1 MEGPLFSSNLFSH
14 PNKILD
20 EHLINVAN
28 LIEFFL
34 RDKPEPIQKK
44 LLPVAKIAGFTH
56 DLGKATRSFQDYI
69 KSISKKEEN
78 AKKTQH
84 TKFSAVCS
92 YYICKT
98 QTEDDLLSFFCYV
111 AVRRHHSNL
120 KSILEETQIF
130 DEEEKEFLLKQ
141 LEEIDDRSFNILAEN
156 LYKNGL
162 PVLLNKKLI
171 EQWINDFPNEL
182 KIIKKQLRKTSNI
195 ENYITLNLLYSLLLD
210 ADKSEVVIGDLKAFE
225 RRNYNDEN
233 WVKNYLSK
241 MNYSDS
247 FINQLRKQAFEEVDS
262 YNIDLNQKL
271 YLINIPTGLG
281 KTLNGLSFA
290 LKLKNRLKAMGINPR
305 IIYSLPFLSIIDQNA
320 KVIEDVIKYNSLIPT
335 SDLFLIHHHLSEMSY
350 KQKNES
356 KTDASKYP
364 SNWQDKNDDEIIE
377 YEPEQAKILIEG
389 WNSEIII
396 TTFVQLFHTLLAYK
410 NSNIRKFHRL
420 TNSIIILDE
429 IQAIP
434 VKYWKITKEILLTLS
449 QMLNSYIIIMTAT
462 NPLIFD
468 KKSDP
473 IISLTNEEKY
483 QQKVDRIEI
492 ISNLES
498 LTLPQL
504 KEKTISSTNENILFI
519 FNTINSA
526 KEFFDLLSDL
536 PVPKT
541 YLSTHLIPKQRLKRI
556 EEIKQNKYKIVVSTQ
571 LVEAGVDIDFDVV
584 IRDIAPFDSIIQSA
598 GRCNR
603 NAQDKKGMVKIFRL
617 VNEEEKLFANRI
629 YDPVLIDITAKL
641 LSTKNHYNEN
651 EIYQLL
657 DEFYKKAKDKMN
669 QIDSEKILESV
680 YKLKYDGEKN
690 ENESF
695 ISDFQLIK
703 TKYPEYDVFVEYDE
717 DAKKIWQEFKR
728 IKQNKNLFER
738 RKEFLQIRNDFY
750 NYVIS
755 VPIFT
760 KNPPPIEDDTFYI
773 ENSQLEFF
781 YDEMTG
787 YKMQGDSHW
796 TF

>member
-1 MEGPLFSSNLFSH
+1 
-14 PNKILD
+14 
-20 EHLINVAN
+20 
-28 LIEFFL
+28 
-34 RDKPEPIQKK
+34 
-44 LLPVAKIAGFTH
+44 
-56 DLGKATRSFQDYI
+56 
-69 KSISKKEEN
+69 
-78 AKKTQH
+78 
-84 TKFSAVCS
+84 
-92 YYICKT
+92 
-98 QTEDDLLSFFCYV
+98 
-111 AVRRHHSNL
+111 
-120 KSILEETQIF
+120 
-130 DEEEKEFLLKQ
+130 
-141 LEEIDDRSFNILAEN
+141 
-156 LYKNGL
+156 
-162 PVLLNKKLI
+162 
-171 EQWINDFPNEL
+171 
-182 KIIKKQLRKTSNI
+182 
-195 ENYITLNLLYSLLLD
+195 
-210 ADKSEVVIGDLKAFE
+210 
-225 RRNYNDEN
+225 
-233 WVKNYLSK
+233 
-241 MNYSDS
+241 
-247 FINQLRKQAFEEVDS
+247 
-262 YNIDLNQKL
+262 
-271 YLINIPTGLG
+271 
-281 KTLNGLSFA
+281 
-290 LKLKNRLKAMGINPR
+290 
-305 IIYSLPFLSIIDQNA
+305 
-320 KVIEDVIKYNSLIPT
+320 
-335 SDLFLIHHHLSEMSY
+335 
-350 KQKNES
+350 
-356 KTDASKYP
+356 
-364 SNWQDKNDDEIIE
+364 
-377 YEPEQAKILIEG
+377 
-389 WNSEIII
+389 
-396 TTFVQLFHTLLAYK
+396 
-410 NSNIRKFHRL
+410 
-420 TNSIIILDE
+420 
-429 IQAIP
+429 
-434 VKYWKITKEILLTLS
+434 
-449 QMLNSYIIIMTAT
+449 MLNSYIIIMTAT

-641 LSTKNHYNEN
+641 LSTKNQYNEN

-695 ISDFQLIK
+695 ISDFQLIE

-760 KNPPPIEDDTFYI
+760 KNPPPVEDHTFYI